1 MARGFGMTAL
11 RAALG
16 GVGGYYE
23 GVSAEREAKRLEEQQ
38 RQALERQRELDRIGM
53 LDKGYMTPEE
63 AGAERGAGG
72 AALSRALASAS
83 GMLAGRPGPAFG
95 QALGAGDGT
104 AIVRGMGQ
112 VGPQQRATLGGQTF
126 VRAEPESARMRAQEL
141 AAGRERMGEE
151 RKQAQARTEKQGEFE
166 RNVQSAM
173 SAYNMKRPQAEEYVR
188 TGKSPFLPMSQQER
202 DASARGWAD
211 INLRRKEQPG
221 GGYAMPGQD
230 FTQDLAMIK
239 DYLPT
244 VDEKTGALV
253 PPKQKLTG
261 GKMLAVQRGGP
272 GGTLPGQMTA
282 LGYTMAGGDLSAEQ
296 KYNTIAEGI
305 ATAYAIQEQRGR
317 NVSDRDIMNRISQ
330 VVVQPNEVGNIE
342 VQKLKGD
349 RLQRWANAVMSGQVQ
364 QIQPGQTG
372 AQPTFSDRV
381 SGAAAG
387 MAQQPNKMEWARK
400 WQASNPIGGQES
412 EDEYRARMTAAWNAT
427 QRR

>member
-16 GVGGYYE
+16 GVAGY
-23 GVSAEREAKRLEEQQ
+23 GQDVAARREREKLDAEMARQQ
-38 RQALERQRELDRIGM
+38 ERQAAMDRIA
-53 LDKGYMTPEE
+53 LRREGYMTPEE

-95 QALGAGDGT
+95 QALGASDGS
-104 AIVRGMGQ
+104 AIVRGMSQ
-112 VGPQQRATLGGQTF
+112 VGPQQRETIGGQAF
-126 VRAEPESARMRAQEL
+126 VRESPVAAALRAQEM
-141 AAGRERMGEE
+141 AANRERMGEE
-151 RKQAQARTEKQGEFE
+151 RKQAQERTEKQGEFE

-173 SAYNMKRPQAEEYVR
+173 SAYGMKRPQAEEYVR

-230 FTQDLAMIK
+230 FTQDLAIIK

-282 LGYTMAGGDLSAEQ
+282 LGYTMAGGDLSDEQ
-296 KYNTIAEGI
+296 KYNTSAEGI

-317 NVSDRDIMNRISQ
+317 NVSDRDVMNRISQ

-381 SGAAAG
+381 SGAD
-387 MAQQPNKMEWARK
+387 
-400 WQASNPIGGQES
+400 GGDAELT
-412 EDEYRARMTAAWNAT
+412 RARNAIAGGAPRDKVIQVYE
-427 QRR
+427 QRTGNKWPGG

>member
-1 MARGFGMTAL
+1 MTAL

-151 RKQAQARTEKQGEFE
+151 RKQAQARTEKQTAEDEQVKAFVAAGATEQQARAAVRGGAKYGDLF
-166 RNVQSAM
+166 M
-173 SAYNMKRPQAEEYVR
+173 SPA
-188 TGKSPFLPMSQQER
+188 ER
-202 DASARGWAD
+202 DASARGWRALQQAAERQAATASGD
-211 INLRRKEQPG
+211 GGTRSEVANGLQAMGVARASSALNLLESNNRRMEQFESDVLAGKAQVTALQMEAARIAMSGQPG
-221 GGYAMPGQD
+221 AALAESQLAKGVPFIMPANAKLLQYVRSAKGIAGAVREITPRGGSNLMMQME
-230 FTQDLAMIK
+230 T
-239 DYLPT
+239 
-244 VDEKTGALV
+244 ALS
-253 PPKQKLTG
+253 G
-261 GKMLAVQRGGP
+261 IGP
-272 GGTLPGQMTA
+272 GGVDAESIEQVREFRRDQLLGVREGVMALRGQRTGQQTQSTA
-282 LGYTMAGGDLSAEQ
+282 GDKKTERTGTQSEQ
-296 KYNTIAEGI
+296 T
-305 ATAYAIQEQRGR
+305 
-317 NVSDRDIMNRISQ
+317 
-330 VVVQPNEVGNIE
+330 
-342 VQKLKGD
+342 
-349 RLQRWANAVMSGQVQ
+349 
-364 QIQPGQTG
+364 
-372 AQPTFSDRV
+372 
-381 SGAAAG
+381 
-387 MAQQPNKMEWARK
+387 
-400 WQASNPIGGQES
+400 NP
-412 EDEYRARMTAAWNAT
+412 YR
-427 QRR
+427 